1 MKIDKENLT
10 LQKNKMSN
18 RFANIRKDYL
28 KNTLD
33 EKQIHN
39 DPLVQFHNWM
49 SDAINMCVSDPT
61 AMVISTVSEKGF
73 PSSRMVLLKD
83 ADTNGFVFFTNYN
96 SRKGKHLLKNPNAS
110 LLFFWKELERQ
121 VRIEGNII
129 KTEASESNAYF
140 YSRPLE
146 SQISAIISPQSEKI
160 ADRNFLE
167 QAMKDFVNSKKEIK
181 RPESWGGYILKPK
194 YYEFWQGREN
204 RLHDRIIF
212 CLDQNNKWNISRLA
226 P

>member
-1 MKIDKENLT
+1 
-10 LQKNKMSN
+10 MSN

-33 EKQIHN
+33 EKQIHS

-49 SDAINMCVSDPT
+49 SDAINLGVSDPT
-61 AMVISTVSEKGF
+61 AMVLSTVSEKGF

-83 ADTNGFVFFTNYN
+83 ADANGFVFFTNYN
-96 SRKGKHLLKNPNAS
+96 SRKGKHLLHNPNAS
-110 LLFFWKELERQ
+110 LLFFWKDQERQ
-121 VRIEGNII
+121 VRIEGSII
-129 KTEASESNAYF
+129 KTPASESDAYF
-140 YSRPLE
+140 YNRPLE

-160 ADRNFLE
+160 DNRDFLE
-167 QAMKDFVNSKKEIK
+167 RSVKDFIDSKKEIK
-181 RPESWGGYILKPK
+181 RSDHWGGYILKPK

-204 RLHDRIIF
+204 RLHDRIVF
-212 CLDQNNKWNISRLA
+212 CLEKDNNWKISRLA